1 MEAEQDDHLIN
12 LGDTAKKGWEISDLQ
27 QWIVEQTNESKLA
40 ILDEIYKSTEKKI
53 ETKIKQTRLNAMN
66 GRQKVKT
73 LVMERMEDIEN
84 RVTKDFAQGAD
95 MQKQ

>member
-1 MEAEQDDHLIN
+1 
-12 LGDTAKKGWEISDLQ
+12 
-27 QWIVEQTNESKLA
+27 
-40 ILDEIYKSTEKKI
+40 
-53 ETKIKQTRLNAMN
+53 MN